1 MQPVHRKPLWLC
13 VCELRSMFY
22 NVDPLVL
29 FQRSSTNVFLPAFF
43 CLFSTHQPNFCEER
57 VPANVQRHNCARWL
71 WVFLPYNHQRQ
82 QQQQQQHNTG
92 NNNSNSSH
100 SSNTGNSNSR
110 VEVHFF
116 EVPCIASLLP
126 FFEILLMNIF
136 LTLRCA
142 AFIIIVGDVD
152 VDVVVV
158 VVVEVVDVVVVV
170 EVVGK
175 K

>member
-1 MQPVHRKPLWLC
+1 M
-13 VCELRSMFY
+13 
-22 NVDPLVL
+22 
-29 FQRSSTNVFLPAFF
+29 FF
-43 CLFSTHQPNFCEER
+43 CLPSFVSFLHTSRISAKKEFHRTCSGSGITVHADFEF
-57 VPANVQRHNCARWL
+57 
-71 WVFLPYNHQRQ
+71 FLPYNHQRQ

-142 AFIIIVGDVD
+142 AFIIIVGDGV

-158 VVVEVVDVVVVV
+158 VVVEVVGVVDVVVVV